1 MFRRLI
7 LASIFWLLPLAL
19 NSLNVGVTSGHLYA
33 ATAEKTG
40 AAKKKQRTRKV
51 PAMRERTYK
60 SIAEAQEFI
69 ENEAATEALPILKK
83 LLEKRGLNDYEI
95 AQAWNMLAF
104 AYYTLDDMKNTISAY
119 EQVLKQAKITL
130 ALELGTLRSL
140 FQLYYQQEEYRRSI
154 AYIDRW
160 MKLNELPDA
169 GTMYLKSTA
178 YYQLDQFQQSLTFAE
193 QVVAIAESQQKTVKE
208 NWLYL
213 LVILYNELKDYDNVV
228 VVLERLI
235 VEYSKKQY
243 WMHLAGLYAE
253 KEQDEKALAAYYS
266 AYLQNMLTRETEV
279 IMLAQRLLNAE
290 VPHEAA
296 VVVQKG
302 FDDGLIKRD
311 EKNMKLLAQAW
322 TMSRDTTKAIDA
334 WGRATEYAEDGEI
347 FYRLAQAQ
355 ANDDQH
361 KNAVK
366 SYRDAIKEGD
376 LNKPR
381 DVDFWMGISL
391 MQLERWDQ
399 AVSAFRS
406 ASKDKKKAK
415 QCRQYIRYIKG
426 EQRRQRELRKM
437 LEASL

>member
-1 MFRRLI
+1 MLKKLI
-7 LASIFWLLPLAL
+7 LATTFWILPLAL
-19 NSLNVGVTSGHLYA
+19 NSLDVGMTGGYSYA
-33 ATAEKTG
+33 ATAKNTG
-40 AAKKKQRTRKV
+40 AAKKKQKTRKV

-69 ENEAATEALPILKK
+69 ENNAAADALPILRK

-104 AYYTLDDMKNTISAY
+104 AYYTLEDMKNTISAY
-119 EQVLKQAKITL
+119 EQVLKQSKITL

-140 FQLYYQQEEYRRSI
+140 FQLYYQREEYRRSI
-154 AYIDRW
+154 SYIDRW

-178 YYQLDQFQQSLTFAE
+178 YYQLDQFQDSLTYAK
-193 QVVAIAESQQKTVKE
+193 QVVAIAESRQKTVKE

-213 LVILYNELKDYDNVV
+213 LVILYNEVKDYDNVV

-235 VEYSKKQY
+235 VEYPKKQY

-253 KEQDEKALAAYYS
+253 KELDDKALAAYYA
-266 AYLQNMLTRETEV
+266 AYMQHMLTRQSEV

-302 FDDGLIKRD
+302 FDDGLIDED

-322 TMSRDTTKAIDA
+322 TMSRDTDRAIDA
-334 WGRATEYAEDGEI
+334 WKRATKYAEDGEI
-347 FYRLAQAQ
+347 FYRLAQAL

-366 SYRDAIKEGD
+366 AYRDAIKKGD
-376 LNKPR
+376 LSKPR
-381 DVDFWMGISL
+381 DVEFWMGISL
-391 MQLERWDQ
+391 MQLERWDE
-399 AVSAFRS
+399 ATKAFRS
-406 ASKDKKKAK
+406 ASKDKQKAK
-415 QCRQYIRYIKG
+415 SCRNYIRYIKG
-426 EQRRQRELRKM
+426 EKRRLAELRKM
-437 LEASL
+437 LEA

>member
-1 MFRRLI
+1 MFRKLI
-7 LASIFWLLPLAL
+7 LVSILWMLPLIL
-19 NSLNVGVTSGHLYA
+19 SPLDTGVAGGLSYA
-33 ATAEKTG
+33 EDAQP
-40 AAKKKQRTRKV
+40 AAKKKRQQTRKV
-51 PAMRERTYK
+51 PAMREKTYK

-69 ENEAATEALPILKK
+69 ENDAAAEGLPILKK
-83 LLEKRGLNDYEI
+83 LLERRGLNDYEV
-95 AQAWNMLAF
+95 AQIWNMLAF
-104 AYYTLDDMKNTISAY
+104 AYYTLDDMPNTISAY
-119 EQVLKQAKITL
+119 EEVLKQNKITL

-140 FQLYYQQEEYRRSI
+140 FQLYYQAEKYRRSI

-160 MKLNELPDA
+160 LKLNEMQDA
-169 GTMYLKSTA
+169 GILYLKATA
-178 YYQLDQFQQSLTFAE
+178 FYQLDEFQESLTVAK
-193 QVVAIAESQQKTVKE
+193 QVVAVAEGQQKTVKE

-228 VVLERLI
+228 VVLERLL
-235 VEYSKKQY
+235 VEYPKKQY

-253 KEQDEKALAAYYS
+253 KDEEEKALSAYYAAYI
-266 AYLQNMLTRETEV
+266 QDMLTRESEV

-290 VPHEAA
+290 VPYEAA

-302 FDDGLIKRD
+302 IDSKLIKRD

-322 TMSRDTTKAIDA
+322 TMSQDT
-334 WGRATEYAEDGEI
+334 GRAIKAWTGATEFAEDGDI

-366 SYRDAIKEGD
+366 SYRAALKEGD

-381 DVDFWMGISL
+381 DVEFWMGISL
-391 MQLERWDQ
+391 MQLESWDD
-399 AVSAFRS
+399 ATKAFRG

-426 EQRRQRELRKM
+426 EKRRQAELRKM